1 MDSFRSTKAN
11 SVLTRVLLLVVVL
24 LGPLR
29 TNLFVAMGN
38 AFQDCGHV
46 TEMTIAVT
54 TAMKTL
60 SIAQLT
66 HASPANTGV
75 AMVAVSS
82 ALGSVTMK
90 TTAAMAP
97 TS

>member
-1 MDSFRSTKAN
+1 
-11 SVLTRVLLLVVVL
+11 
-24 LGPLR
+24 
-29 TNLFVAMGN
+29 
-38 AFQDCGHV
+38 
-46 TEMTIAVT
+46 MTIAVT

>member
-1 MDSFRSTKAN
+1 MRN
-11 SVLTRVLLLVVVL
+11 I
-24 LGPLR
+24 PLCAYQ
-29 TNLFVAMGN
+29 NYFYQNFDFCL
-38 AFQDCGHV
+38 DCGHV